1 MYVSAARLD
10 AQDDSPSGSSVSTS
24 VAESRYTAVT
34 VTHVDYY
41 IYGVLCTSN
50 NYPSLVLL
58 PQQSTQAPSPP
69 QFSTKVRLE

>member
-34 VTHVDYY
+34 VTNLDYY
-41 IYGVLCTSN
+41 IYDVLCTSN

-58 PQQSTQAPSPP
+58 PQQPLQAPSLLSSPL
-69 QFSTKVRLE
+69 R